1 MSSQISSAYSLANGC
16 GLLVSGRLADL
27 YGRKWLYLLGM
38 AAFLI
43 LNVISGVVRV
53 SLGDN
58 FLLSQV
64 IMTCIELYRYMCSSC
79 LRWPCYICC
88 IACRVRYH
96 RCYFRQ

>member
-53 SLGDN
+53 SLRDN
-58 FLLSQV
+58 FL
-64 IMTCIELYRYMCSSC
+64 
-79 LRWPCYICC
+79 
-88 IACRVRYH
+88 
-96 RCYFRQ
+96 